1 MDQSVGTSPTIPHKC
16 LAAEVDRLQREKR
29 AGETLQAC
37 RSGSPPA
44 PQESG
49 RPKRK
54 DTSHL
59 WISDL
64 AS

>member
-1 MDQSVGTSPTIPHKC
+1 MDQPVATYPAIPHKC

-54 DTSHL
+54 DASHL
-59 WISDL
+59 WTSDL
-64 AS
+64 SS